1 MRHRISA
8 CLAILTIATIFCSSS
23 IATAQDDAELKS
35 LREANA
41 QLKAELEAAK
51 LRIETLEKL
60 IESMR
65 AKDAKDNQKQAQD
78 LFTVGSIWSG
88 SRFYNQN
95 GKTANRQAQ
104 PWRMEVTERDGKKF
118 RAVITFTAFDGLEKE
133 ITVVGTAPVTAKGG
147 VTFKTDQKG
156 IFQQSFNGVL
166 AGQQVSLEFDG
177 TGVEGT
183 RVFGTGD
190 LKRE

>member
-95 GKTANRQAQ
+95 GKTVNRQAQ